1 MGSREEV
8 CGEDVNFNGDVE
20 WNKAMR
26 EMISKAKREGAVQ
39 AHKVLRHLMKCKE
52 DKDIINKELK
62 KLEEMGVER

>member
-1 MGSREEV
+1 
-8 CGEDVNFNGDVE
+8 
-20 WNKAMR
+20 
-26 EMISKAKREGAVQ
+26 VQ

>member
-1 MGSREEV
+1 MGKVKQVGYKEYCKDMKTMYKEFEA
-8 CGEDVNFNGDVE
+8 G
-20 WNKAMR
+20 
-26 EMISKAKREGAVQ
+26 KREGAVQ

>member
-1 MGSREEV
+1 MGK
-8 CGEDVNFNGDVE
+8 EDDWDDYE
-20 WNKAMR
+20 HLKIELEKAR
-26 EMISKAKREGAVQ
+26 REGAVQ